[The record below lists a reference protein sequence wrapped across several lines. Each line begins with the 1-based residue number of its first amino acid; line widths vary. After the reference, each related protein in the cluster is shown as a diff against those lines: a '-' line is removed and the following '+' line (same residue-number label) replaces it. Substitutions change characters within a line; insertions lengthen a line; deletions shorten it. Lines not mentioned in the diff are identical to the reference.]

1 MFYKFSRSALSGIL
15 VAVTLAFCLAAVTVW
30 AAEETLTLLTIE
42 GNLIGKIDS
51 LANEQDANSV
61 ISAYYEQLSPSVLA
75 EIEVLRRQLAKLVPD
90 YDVAFT
96 AADSAE
102 ITEVKS
108 DINVSWSAIRT
119 IHAHEFTQEVVDI
132 LDGAYKNVYHL
143 IGQED

>member
-1 MFYKFSRSALSGIL
+1 M
-15 VAVTLAFCLAAVTVW
+15 VAVAMAVSVAAATAL

-51 LANEQDANSV
+51 LANEQDANTV
-61 ISAYYEQLSPSVLA
+61 ISTYYEQLSPAALL
-75 EIEVLRRQLAKLVPD
+75 EIEMLRRQLAKLVPD

-108 DINVSWSAIRT
+108 DINTSWSAIRT
-119 IHAHEFTQEVVDI
+119 IHTREFTPEVVEI
-132 LDGAYKNVYHL
+132 LNEAYRNVYHL
-143 IGQED
+143 IGQKD